1 VKINGA
7 LPIVVT
13 GALALA
19 LAACSDPAASSAGA
33 SAATASAPTASSASA
48 SSATSGS
55 AVSSTTSGLP
65 ASCSGKNPVIGVSLP
80 NTTNPYYIAM
90 QSSFQQNGQ
99 ADGFSI
105 KVAR

>member
-1 VKINGA
+1 MMKGKSVKINGT
-7 LPIVVT
+7 LPIAVTVT

-55 AVSSTTSGLP
+55 A

-105 KVAR
+105 